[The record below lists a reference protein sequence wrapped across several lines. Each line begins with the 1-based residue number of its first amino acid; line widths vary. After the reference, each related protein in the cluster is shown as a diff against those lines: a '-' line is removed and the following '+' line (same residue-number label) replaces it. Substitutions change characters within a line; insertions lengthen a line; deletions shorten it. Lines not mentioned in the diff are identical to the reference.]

1 MSHDLRQ
8 ALGYRRLPSSDQTEM
23 DLRDDWYKAKA
34 AWETMGCPDSGLS
47 WQAYQHANDK
57 LAAYLWQRA
66 SRDVEA
72 DRAKHPKAKRNQP
85 VPKRTDDDTETPNG
99 RVIP

>member
-8 ALGYRRLPSSDQTEM
+8 ALGYRRLPSSDNAEM
-23 DLRDDWYKAKA
+23 DLRDQWYKAKVE
-34 AWETMGCPDSGLS
+34 WETMGCPDSGPAQQAFQRANEQLS
-47 WQAYQHANDK
+47 
-57 LAAYLWQRA
+57 AYLWNRA

-85 VPKRTDDDTETPNG
+85 VPKRDENTETPSN
-99 RVIP
+99 RILP

>member
-8 ALGYRRLPSSDQTEM
+8 ALGYRQLPSSDQTEM
-23 DLRDDWYKAKA
+23 ELRDQWYKAKI
-34 AWETMGCPDSGLS
+34 AWETAGCPDSGP
-47 WQAYQHANDK
+47 AHQHFRHVGDK

-72 DRAKHPKAKRNQP
+72 DRRKHPKARRNQP
-85 VPKRTDDDTETPNG
+85 VPARDPEAQSNRILP
-99 RVIP
+99 

>member
-8 ALGYRRLPSSDQTEM
+8 ALGYRRLPSSDPIEM
-23 DLRDDWYKAKA
+23 DLRDAWYKAKIE
-34 AWETMGCPDSGLS
+34 WETMGCPDSGPVWQGFQYANNKLS
-47 WQAYQHANDK
+47 
-57 LAAYLWQRA
+57 AYLWDRA
-66 SRDVEA
+66 SRDVAA

-85 VPKRTDDDTETPNG
+85 VPKRDEATNEPNG

>member
-8 ALGYRRLPSSDQTEM
+8 ALGYRRLTSSDPVEM
-23 DLRDDWYKAKA
+23 DLRDQWYKAKIE
-34 AWETMGCPDSGLS
+34 WETMGHPDSGP
-47 WQAYQHANDK
+47 AYQHFQHVGER
-57 LAAYLWQRA
+57 LSAYLWDRA

-72 DRAKHPKAKRNQP
+72 DRRKHPKAKRNQP
-85 VPKRTDDDTETPNG
+85 VPKRDNGDTEAPNG